1 MNEVRIYE
9 RDANGNRGKL
19 LFTSKYPN
27 KQQAM
32 RAKSAYIHLCTNQRR
47 YAKEWNL
54 KNVIII

>member
-1 MNEVRIYE
+1 MNEVRVYE
-9 RDANGNRGKL
+9 RLGDGNRGKL

-27 KQQAM
+27 KQQAT

-54 KNVIII
+54 RNVIVV